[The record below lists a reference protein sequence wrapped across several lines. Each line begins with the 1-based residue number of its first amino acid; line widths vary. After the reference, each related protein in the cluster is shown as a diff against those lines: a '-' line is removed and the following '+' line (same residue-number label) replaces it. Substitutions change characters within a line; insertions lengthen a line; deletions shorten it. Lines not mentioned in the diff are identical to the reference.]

1 MGSLFHELVR
11 RNVIRSAALYLAAT
25 WLILQVAD
33 IVLDAFEAPPAI
45 MRVLIVAFTA
55 GFPVFLLLSWFYEFR
70 GARLVKDTGVSAETS
85 RPWTARAT
93 NATIAALVIL
103 GAGICSQELAPGNRH
118 EGAPCG
124 VIWKHSTRSRDG
136 MVLWTTIDCLSGP

>member
-11 RNVIRSAALYLAAT
+11 RKVLRSAALYLAAT

-55 GFPVFLLLSWFYEFR
+55 GFPLFLLLSWFYEFR

-85 RPWTARAT
+85 RPWTSRST
-93 NATIAALVIL
+93 NVTIAVLIIL
-103 GAGICSQELAPGNRH
+103 GAWPVPKSRSLSCPSPVSALTP
-118 EGAPCG
+118 PT
-124 VIWKHSTRSRDG
+124 STWQTG
-136 MVLWTTIDCLSGP
+136 